1 MGAVVWTSLLAAG
14 ELSAASYMK
23 SFWSAKKKIP
33 LPSMGDYNDAIS
45 NTEKVMGLSE
55 ALGAGWGVFAVL
67 LVLRG
72 LGMGV

>member
-1 MGAVVWTSLLAAG
+1 
-14 ELSAASYMK
+14 
-23 SFWSAKKKIP
+23 
-33 LPSMGDYNDAIS
+33 MGDYNDAIS